1 MTRWVELLSKQT
13 KPNNVLIV
21 ETCILLYIVVQ
32 YMEIMSSLFIKIV
45 KMAHVENYTVVLPK
59 VRSEQPYFGIVVF
72 MYDDKLNV

>member
-1 MTRWVELLSKQT
+1 MTRWVKLLSKQT

-32 YMEIMSSLFIKIV
+32 YMEIMSSLFINIV
-45 KMAHVENYTVVLPK
+45 KMANVENYTVVLPK
-59 VRSEQPYFGIVVF
+59 VRSEQRYFEIVVF